1 MPKITKIYDMF
12 AEEALA
18 NMRDCHVQG
27 NGIETISESTPI
39 YLQRWDRSRPLFSFT
54 YKDENDVIR
63 EEAITLLF
71 ESELD
76 IEPITP
82 PSFNYLFWLEPK
94 QDDTKVFTFKYIQC
108 GETTPFPH
116 LDIAFD
122 DSTKISLNTPDTER
136 LASRL
141 ENAYVFDAG
150 KYKLLFVQQWQN
162 GDQDWRIF
170 GFHIG
175 KEKDYA
181 EFGEVALVNKDET
194 QRVRLFKRER
204 SKNVKFP
211 NKFDA
216 IDVLAYES
224 VNFVDIGQAQ
234 EAQEAI
240 KQRIRSGSALLS
252 LWQTYSKIEFEIA
265 KEEQDALGEIPYTYK
280 RMLSNGL
287 VSLTL
292 KVNHDQSIMLKRLA
306 SANAQFETVESNTI
320 ITLINYDSFSYV
332 ADFDFDQ
339 YSFGRQGSIRL
350 SLLGNE
356 IVNKRRTFAIKA
368 ISRPKN
374 TVVQNLALAMEDEAD
389 KMFENRQKPIPALS
403 QKART
408 FLKEKFGIES
418 LTQNQENAVSIALN
432 NRGDITIIQGPPGT
446 GKTTVVAAICFR
458 LLELAGT
465 KRNEQNGEKIILASA
480 FQNDTIEHLASKIYT
495 HGLPTVKIGR
505 KTLGIRAEEQ
515 FIKELDSYLQEEIN
529 NHGGAVSQ
537 SVSSKLQNLS
547 AVFSKEQNIDETIS
561 EIAAILPPDSQ
572 IPGIELDQ
580 LRDIKSAIRSFNR
593 KSERSEAL
601 LNSIPNTE
609 ADYNLEDGFTI
620 VNEILQDE
628 FLLSQQEREFLE
640 NAPDINPD
648 VVFME
653 KLQAIKQRLLYE
665 LAQKRKQAKYD
676 INNEV
681 LSWLE
686 RTIESARKF
695 EESNYENDDD
705 FIRSILS
712 ELREDLN
719 GNTAYIRHTL
729 QEYGETIAATNQLA
743 GSKEMKDYQIIRNVI
758 LEEAARS
765 NPLDLLIPMV
775 KAQDRIIMVG
785 DQNQLPH
792 LLETEVAE
800 RSLAEIE
807 DVDVKKDRRRLYE
820 KSLFGI
826 LFDNVKKG
834 NRIRCITLEEQFR
847 MHPTIGDFISKVY
860 YQGKL
865 RPGTSSLAES
875 KSHNITLPWAKG
887 KTMIFC
893 NVESKYAEG
902 NGRSRY
908 RAAEVSKVLSILK
921 ELESDSDFRN
931 LSIGVITFYSRQV
944 NLLLEEAAKPEYGY
958 TIKGKDG
965 YDIHPNYRVF
975 DGDKEKLRIGTVDSF
990 QGKEFDVVILST
1002 VRSNSYPREEANE
1015 RKVFGFLTLSNRL
1028 NVAFSRAK
1036 KLVIVVGDAEMFED
1050 DFAQKHVPGLYEFC
1064 SNIARKEP
1072 YGNFI

>member
-1 MPKITKIYDMF
+1 MPKITKIYDLF
-12 AEEALA
+12 AEEALK
-18 NMRDCHVQG
+18 NMYECRAQG
-27 NGIETISESTPI
+27 NGIDTIKEATPI
-39 YLQRWDRSRPLFSFT
+39 YLQKWDNTRPLFSFAF
-54 YKDENDVIR
+54 KDENNIQR
-63 EEAITLLF
+63 EEAVTLF
-71 ESELD
+71 FDTPLD
-76 IEPITP
+76 IEPATP
-82 PSFNYLFWLEPK
+82 PTFNYLFWLEPK
-94 QDDTKVFTFKYIQC
+94 QTEEKVFIFKLIQC
-108 GETTPFPH
+108 GETIPFPH

-122 DSTKISLNTPDTER
+122 DSTKISLNTPDSER
-136 LASRL
+136 LANRL
-141 ENAYVFDAG
+141 EKSYVFDAG
-150 KYKLLFVQQWQN
+150 KYKLLFVQSWQN
-162 GDQDWRIF
+162 GDQDWRMF

-194 QRVRLFKRER
+194 QRVRLFKKER
-204 SKNVKFP
+204 SRNVKFP
-211 NKFDA
+211 DKFDS
-216 IDVLAYES
+216 IDVLAYE
-224 VNFVDIGQAQ
+224 NIKFVDIGQAQ

-240 KQRIRSGSALLS
+240 KQRIQSGSALLS
-252 LWQTYSKIEFEIA
+252 LWQVYSKIELQLA
-265 KEEQDALGEIPYTYK
+265 KEEQDALGEIPYSYK

-292 KVNHDQSIMLKRLA
+292 KVNQDQSIMLKRLA
-306 SANAQFETVESNTI
+306 STNAQFEIVDSETI
-320 ITLINYDSFSYV
+320 ITLINYDSFSNV

-339 YSFGRQGSIRL
+339 YSFAHVGTIRL

-368 ISRPKN
+368 ISRPRN

-389 KMFENRQKPIPALS
+389 KMLENRQKPIPALS
-403 QKART
+403 QKAKL

-418 LTQNQENAVSIALN
+418 LTQNQEDAVKIALN

-446 GKTTVVAAICFR
+446 GKTTVVSAICFR
-458 LLELAGT
+458 LLELAGA

-505 KTLGIRAEEQ
+505 KTLGIKAEEQ
-515 FIKELDSYLQEEIN
+515 FIKELDTYFLDEIN
-529 NHGGAVSQ
+529 HYGGIISQ
-537 SVSSKLQNLS
+537 PISSKLENLS
-547 AVFSKEQNIDETIS
+547 VLFSKEQNLEETIS
-561 EIAAILPPDSQ
+561 EIAEILTPDTPIQ
-572 IPGIELDQ
+572 GIDFNS
-580 LRDIKSAIRSFNR
+580 LRDIKSGIRSFKR
-593 KSERSEAL
+593 KIERSESL
-601 LNSIPNTE
+601 LNRIPSTE
-609 ADYNLEDGFTI
+609 TEYNLEDGFSI
-620 VNEILQDE
+620 VNEILQDD
-628 FLLSQQEREFLE
+628 FTLTQDERKVLE
-640 NAPDINPD
+640 NAPDINPTSD
-648 VVFME
+648 FIE
-653 KLQAIKQRLLYE
+653 QLQSIKQRLLFE
-665 LAQKRKQAKYD
+665 LAQSLKQAKTN
-676 INNEV
+676 INNNV
-681 LSWLE
+681 LVWLDQA
-686 RTIESARKF
+686 IDSARKF
-695 EESNYENDDD
+695 EESNYENDNE
-705 FIRSILS
+705 FIRAILS
-712 ELREDLN
+712 ELREDLK

-743 GSKEMKDYQIIRNVI
+743 GSKEMQDFQIIRNVI

-775 KAQDRIIMVG
+775 KANERIIMVG

-792 LLETEVAE
+792 LLETEIAE
-800 RSLAEIE
+800 RSLADIE
-807 DVDVKKDRRRLYE
+807 DVDEKKKRRRLYE

-847 MHPTIGDFISKVY
+847 MHPTIGNFISNVY
-860 YQGKL
+860 YNGKL
-865 RPGTSSLAES
+865 KSVDPNLTKT
-875 KSHNITLPWAKG
+875 KSHNISLPWAKG

-893 NVESKYAEG
+893 NVESKFPEG

-908 RAAEVSKVLSILK
+908 RTAEVVKVLSILK
-921 ELESDSDFRN
+921 ELERDQDFNN
-931 LSIGVITFYSRQV
+931 LSVGVITFYSRQV

-958 TIKGKDG
+958 TIKDKDG

-1015 RKVFGFLTLSNRL
+1015 KKVFGFLTLSNRL

-1036 KLVIVVGDAEMFED
+1036 RMVIVVGDAEMFED
-1050 DFAQKHVPGLYEFC
+1050 EYAQKHVPGLYEFC
-1064 SNIARKEP
+1064 TNIARKKP